1 MECTALLYT
10 RSISLKL
17 VKTMSYLNTCI
28 HINSSKTHKKVMENG
43 APFSIDRA
51 LTTKDVKE
59 TTDMQDGHLAATS
72 TLIQTRTSSGESGS
86 KLSSMHKNSG
96 KKKQKLSEP
105 TNSHQANAESR
116 KQQHEKSRNAQGHSP
131 VPSPWFPAQGP
142 DPGCRLAKQP
152 GTQQCLGQG

>member
-1 MECTALLYT
+1 
-10 RSISLKL
+10 
-17 VKTMSYLNTCI
+17 MSYLNTCI

-96 KKKQKLSEP
+96 KKKAETLR
-105 TNSHQANAESR
+105 AN
-116 KQQHEKSRNAQGHSP
+116 
-131 VPSPWFPAQGP
+131 
-142 DPGCRLAKQP
+142 
-152 GTQQCLGQG
+152 